1 MIEEIRCRDRK
12 GKARGGEIGPLSGP
26 SDVRATIPR
35 RSFLTAGGA
44 AVSALAL
51 PTILTVPRS
60 ALADTGET
68 RWVKLY
74 QPHTGE
80 SFEGEYRIDGRVPAD
95 ARRTL
100 NWFLRDH
107 HTDIATSMDFGTL
120 DLVYRLQG
128 LYRRARGH
136 TPTVN
141 IHSAYRTRSTNDNLL
156 SEGAALNSYH
166 LRGQAVDVSVQGYG
180 IYILANFAQRVG
192 AGGLGVYWRGNF
204 VHVDTGP
211 ARFWYR
217 R

>member
-1 MIEEIRCRDRK
+1 MISQDIRRVGPK
-12 GKARGGEIGPLSGP
+12 GKGLDGEEATIITPPLSG
-26 SDVRATIPR
+26 R
-35 RSFLTAGGA
+35 RGVLRGGLQ
-44 AVSALAL
+44 ALAL
-51 PTILTVPRS
+51 LAAPTVLTAPRI
-60 ALADTGET
+60 ARAQAEET

-80 SFEGEYRIDGRVPAD
+80 RFEGEFRIDGAVPGD
-95 ARRTL
+95 ARRAL

-107 HTDIATSMDFGTL
+107 HTDIATPMDIGTM
-120 DLVYRLQG
+120 DLVWRLQG

>member
-1 MIEEIRCRDRK
+1 MAIDASTAPTRRRVL
-12 GKARGGEIGPLSGP
+12 GSGLAMAVALAAP
-26 SDVRATIPR
+26 TV
-35 RSFLTAGGA
+35 LTA
-44 AVSALAL
+44 
-51 PTILTVPRS
+51 PRI
-60 ALADTGET
+60 ARAETGET

-74 QPHTGE
+74 QTHTGE
-80 SFEGEYRIDGRVPAD
+80 TFDGEYRIDGVVPGD
-95 ARRTL
+95 ARRAL

-107 HTDIATSMDFGTL
+107 HTDIATTMDIGTM
-120 DLVYRLQG
+120 DLVWRLQG

-141 IHSAYRTRSTNDNLL
+141 IHSAYRTRSTNDTLV

-180 IYILANFAQRVG
+180 IYILANFAQQVG
-192 AGGLGVYWRGNF
+192 AGGLGLYWRGNF

-211 ARFWYR
+211 TRFWYR